1 MGSIG
6 GQRVTVEHA
15 RRPGSGRGGRGDRRD
30 HDRFNY
36 GRGPPPRGRAPGPRT
51 GYRLIVENLSSSV
64 SWQDLKDYMRQAGE
78 VTYADAHKQTRNEG
92 VIEFE
97 TREGMEKALDSLDD
111 TDPNGRRIRLT
122 EDRSSRRSRSRSKSR
137 SRSRSKSRS

>member
-1 MGSIG
+1 MFLFLSLLCPLDAVYDLNGKSIG

-15 RRPGSGRGGRGDRRD
+15 RRPGSGRGGRGGGRDDRRD

-64 SWQDLKDYMRQAGE
+64 SW
-78 VTYADAHKQTRNEG
+78 
-92 VIEFE
+92 
-97 TREGMEKALDSLDD
+97 
-111 TDPNGRRIRLT
+111 
-122 EDRSSRRSRSRSKSR
+122 
-137 SRSRSKSRS
+137 